1 MSSGSLRKNSNYRE
15 NSGGK
20 KKVSD
25 ADQIYR
31 KRTED
36 TVN

>member
-1 MSSGSLRKNSNYRE
+1 MSTGSLRKSSNYRE

-20 KKVSD
+20 KKLSD
-25 ADQIYR
+25 ADQILR

-36 TVN
+36 VVN